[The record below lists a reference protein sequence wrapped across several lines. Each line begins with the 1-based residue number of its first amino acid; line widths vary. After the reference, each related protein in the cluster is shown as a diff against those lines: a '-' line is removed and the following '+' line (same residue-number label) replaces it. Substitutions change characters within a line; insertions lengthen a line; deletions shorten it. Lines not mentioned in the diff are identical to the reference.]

1 MNNYETPEE
10 KVRKEILATEGAISF
25 KVVTIMGQEYMI
37 DEMFEDE
44 ELERI
49 YIELGLEDDD
59 YYDDQDIDR
68 L

>member
-1 MNNYETPEE
+1 MNNHKTPEE
-10 KVRKEILATEGAISF
+10 KVRATEGAISF

-44 ELERI
+44 ELERL

-59 YYDDQDIDR
+59 YYDDEEDDR